1 MISSF
6 FIYNIQL
13 KVNTVIIQN
22 SESESESLS
31 KDTVRLAN
39 SVSFRSVSVVITE
52 LKLEFKRFWDK
63 FTNLE
68 IAHNFC
74 YENQ

>member
-6 FIYNIQL
+6 VIYNIQL

-52 LKLEFKRFWDK
+52 LKLEFKRF
-63 FTNLE
+63 
-68 IAHNFC
+68 
-74 YENQ
+74 

>member
-52 LKLEFKRFWDK
+52 LKLEFKRF
-63 FTNLE
+63 
-68 IAHNFC
+68 
-74 YENQ
+74 

>member
-13 KVNTVIIQN
+13 KVNTVIIQS

-52 LKLEFKRFWDK
+52 LKLEFKRF
-63 FTNLE
+63 
-68 IAHNFC
+68 
-74 YENQ
+74 